1 MAKEAGSTWYSHT
14 GSSMHG
20 LTHLHCMFFSLRV
33 AAGLWHSSGGGRLK
47 RNHGRCM
54 DLAVVDT
61 WLTIATSSRHLG
73 CSGSMAAR
81 KPHTWRGG
89 RASTQTPGS
98 GRSWSS
104 GPSSGTQV
112 GLLDPAAWR
121 RLGSCSV
128 CPLVAL
134 PGQRAWPW
142 LWSWPQLPWRPAWP
156 SWSHPCPSCPSWAR
170 WAWSWSCPWRRLGCW
185 PKGWLEVSGQEVAAD
200 TAKMSKNQCM
210 QTALWHAMKMIA
222 WKLYQH
228 HGSEIKFVYYV
239 QILCII
245 L

>member
-1 MAKEAGSTWYSHT
+1 
-14 GSSMHG
+14 
-20 LTHLHCMFFSLRV
+20 MFFSLQV

-47 RNHGRCM
+47 RKHGRCM

-121 RLGSCSV
+121 RLGWHCLGSGLGLGFGPGHSCRGGR
-128 CPLVAL
+128 LGL
-134 PGQRAWPW
+134 PGAT
-142 LWSWPQLPWRPAWP
+142 LVHLAL
-156 SWSHPCPSCPSWAR
+156 
-170 WAWSWSCPWRRLGCW
+170 LGHVGLGRGLAHGGDW
-185 PKGWLEVSGQEVAAD
+185 GAGQKD
-200 TAKMSKNQCM
+200 
-210 QTALWHAMKMIA
+210 
-222 WKLYQH
+222 
-228 HGSEIKFVYYV
+228 G
-239 QILCII
+239 
-245 L
+245 